1 MDKKRTLD
9 CVGLFCPM
17 PIVKIKQE
25 LDKMCSGE
33 VLEVAA
39 DDPGFE
45 KDVKAWCE
53 ATGQELIGFE
63 KEGGISKGYVRKK

>member
-1 MDKKRTLD
+1 MNKNKTLD

-17 PIVKIKQE
+17 PIVKTKQE

-33 VLEVAA
+33 VLEISA

-45 KDVKAWCE
+45 KDIKAWCE
-53 ATGQELIGFE
+53 TTGEDLVGIE
-63 KEGGISKGYVRKK
+63 KEGKITKGYIKKK